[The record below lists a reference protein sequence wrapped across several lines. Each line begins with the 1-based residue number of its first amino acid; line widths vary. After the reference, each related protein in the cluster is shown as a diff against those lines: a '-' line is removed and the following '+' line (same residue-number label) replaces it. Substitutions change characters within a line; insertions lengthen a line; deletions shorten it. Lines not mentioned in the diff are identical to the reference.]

1 MERTKPSARGE
12 AMKILSNKYLI
23 FVFRLAVGFVFIIAA
38 IPKIADPSSFAK
50 SIEAYQLM
58 PAISINLAALLI
70 PWIELLIGIFLI
82 AGFMLRGSAVLSVSL
97 FAVFSIIIAVSLM
110 RGLSIDCG
118 CFGANSSP
126 LNWMRFWD
134 DIGLML
140 LSILIYHTSKNQLRY
155 IKDILKI
162 DD

>member
-1 MERTKPSARGE
+1 
-12 AMKILSNKYLI
+12 MKTQSNKYLLFI
-23 FVFRLAVGFVFIIAA
+23 FRLTVGFVLIIAA

-50 SIEAYQLM
+50 SIEAYQLI
-58 PAISINLAALLI
+58 PAIFINLAALII
-70 PWIELLIGIFLI
+70 PWVELLIGIFLLV
-82 AGFMLRGSAVLSVSL
+82 GVMLRGSAVLSASM

-126 LNWMRFWD
+126 LNWMRFWE

-140 LSILIYHTSKNQLRY
+140 LSIIIFHTSKNQKLE
-155 IKDILKI
+155 LHNHS
-162 DD
+162 